1 MLPRFSPKPRHRSS
15 GQARHQPAWR
25 SDRLSFLVLSMS
37 PKRPDGI
44 RRQPE
49 SPTEG
54 PNRGKY
60 KRATRALPHPLQHLS
75 NTLIRNCSGL
85 ADTEAFGPKR
95 MPRKL
100 GTMKALVVA
109 VVLTLPVDAAL
120 GFQSDTPVVQA
131 TSLTEDQLRQAIVGK
146 TVYLNVSGFELP
158 IRYKAN
164 GRMTG
169 NMGVVAATFSQGD
182 GSRDSGRWWIDANQL
197 CQRWTS
203 WMDGQI
209 HCYKIS
215 RQGTVINWL
224 REDGVSGTARIED

>member
-1 MLPRFSPKPRHRSS
+1 LLAETVFRRLTKFSLP
-15 GQARHQPAWR
+15 Q
-25 SDRLSFLVLSMS
+25 
-37 PKRPDGI
+37 
-44 RRQPE
+44 
-49 SPTEG
+49 
-54 PNRGKY
+54 
-60 KRATRALPHPLQHLS
+60 
-75 NTLIRNCSGL
+75 
-85 ADTEAFGPKR
+85 
-95 MPRKL
+95 RKL
-100 GTMKALVVA
+100 GSMKALSLA
-109 VVLTLPVDAAL
+109 VGLTLSVSPAL
-120 GFQSDTPVVQA
+120 AEPPSQSDTPVVQA

-215 RQGTVINWL
+215 RQATVINWL

>member
-1 MLPRFSPKPRHRSS
+1 
-15 GQARHQPAWR
+15 
-25 SDRLSFLVLSMS
+25 
-37 PKRPDGI
+37 
-44 RRQPE
+44 
-49 SPTEG
+49 
-54 PNRGKY
+54 
-60 KRATRALPHPLQHLS
+60 
-75 NTLIRNCSGL
+75 
-85 ADTEAFGPKR
+85 
-95 MPRKL
+95 
-100 GTMKALVVA
+100 MKALLLA
-109 VVLTLPVDAAL
+109 GGLTLLVSVAFAASSLPKDAPVIE
-120 GFQSDTPVVQA
+120 G
-131 TSLTEDQLRQAIVGK
+131 TSLTEKELRQAIVDK

-158 IRYKAN
+158 IHYKLN

-215 RQGTVINWL
+215 RQGNVINWL

>member
-1 MLPRFSPKPRHRSS
+1 
-15 GQARHQPAWR
+15 
-25 SDRLSFLVLSMS
+25 
-37 PKRPDGI
+37 
-44 RRQPE
+44 
-49 SPTEG
+49 
-54 PNRGKY
+54 
-60 KRATRALPHPLQHLS
+60 
-75 NTLIRNCSGL
+75 
-85 ADTEAFGPKR
+85 
-95 MPRKL
+95 
-100 GTMKALVVA
+100 MKALVVA

-169 NMGVVAATFSQGD
+169 NMGVVAASFSQGD
-182 GSRDSGRWWIDANQL
+182 GSRDSGGWRIDANQL

-224 REDGVSGTARIED
+224 REDGVSGTARVKDCSFLGLAATYPPPSMAQDAAIGVTNVGTADGVWPWTNCRRRAAPSLSRMKSLLPSAYKTQCPQWASITAI

>member
-1 MLPRFSPKPRHRSS
+1 
-15 GQARHQPAWR
+15 
-25 SDRLSFLVLSMS
+25 
-37 PKRPDGI
+37 
-44 RRQPE
+44 
-49 SPTEG
+49 
-54 PNRGKY
+54 
-60 KRATRALPHPLQHLS
+60 
-75 NTLIRNCSGL
+75 
-85 ADTEAFGPKR
+85 
-95 MPRKL
+95 
-100 GTMKALVVA
+100 MKALLLA
-109 VVLTLPVDAAL
+109 GGLTLLVSVAFAASSLPKDAPVIE
-120 GFQSDTPVVQA
+120 G
-131 TSLTEDQLRQAIVGK
+131 TSLTEKELRQAIVDK

-158 IRYKAN
+158 IHYKLN

-215 RQGTVINWL
+215 RRGNVINWL

>member
-1 MLPRFSPKPRHRSS
+1 
-15 GQARHQPAWR
+15 
-25 SDRLSFLVLSMS
+25 
-37 PKRPDGI
+37 
-44 RRQPE
+44 
-49 SPTEG
+49 
-54 PNRGKY
+54 
-60 KRATRALPHPLQHLS
+60 
-75 NTLIRNCSGL
+75 
-85 ADTEAFGPKR
+85 
-95 MPRKL
+95 
-100 GTMKALVVA
+100 MKALLLA
-109 VVLTLPVDAAL
+109 GGLTLLVSVAFAASSLPKDAPVIE
-120 GFQSDTPVVQA
+120 GTF
-131 TSLTEDQLRQAIVGK
+131 LTEKELRQAIVDK

-158 IRYKAN
+158 IHYKPN

-215 RQGTVINWL
+215 RQGNVINWL